1 MMDDD
6 WPFGVGGVM
15 KGVFWAIG
23 FLKKKFLHIFC
34 MCVFYVTF
42 WQKITQKKP
51 LLVLKN
57 NQNICIMIS
66 SMKTITP

>member
-6 WPFGVGGVM
+6 WPFGARGVM

-23 FLKKKFLHIFC
+23 FLKLFFLHIFC

-42 WQKITQKKP
+42 CQKTTQKKP
-51 LLVLKN
+51 LLVLKTT
-57 NQNICIMIS
+57 
-66 SMKTITP
+66 KTFA